1 MANLKFSQF
10 TEQTDTANVQFL
22 VGYNGSTNVRIAPG
36 NIGGTVTSVTTG
48 DANTITI
55 GGTAAAP
62 TVAANTAAVTNGSL
76 NLATGDQIYDFV
88 IAQNYTSNTGT
99 VEEITTTA
107 PITGGTIT
115 TIGTIGITQASGS
128 ADGYLSSTDWNTFN
142 NKSTFDGQFSSL
154 SNKPTTIAGYGI
166 TDALQLGVTSTTAL
180 AGNTTTITQAQ
191 ADDITANNLKVSF
204 PEAPTDGQ
212 QYARQNSGWSVVSG
226 GGGGTVTSVAATHA
240 GNAFTAT
247 IGNTSTVNPSVDI
260 TLNGLS
266 SQYIDGAGNLTTF
279 PTITTGTVES
289 VGLSM
294 PAAFSVAN
302 SPVTTSG
309 TLTVTG
315 AGTTSQYVDGTG
327 ALQTFPT
334 IPTVPTNI
342 VETVDTTPG
351 DFIDLTPSSATDG
364 DVVITADLSATG
376 TKDATTFLRGD
387 NTWATIPGG
396 FTSFDITGTSGSA
409 QTITNGNTVTLAQGT
424 GISTVAGATDTVTI
438 TNTDTGSS
446 QNIFKNVASDSGT
459 AVADNNNDTLTI
471 AGGTNVST
479 AVVGD
484 TLTITATDTNTT
496 YTAGT
501 GLTLSGTV
509 FNTNVDGTQTT
520 AANTS
525 TTTAARTYKVQV
537 DSSDNLVVN
546 VPWTSGSGGIAGSLA
561 DDQVAFGN
569 GTNTIDGSDDFAWNG
584 NTLTLG
590 GSTGTGALS
599 AILVTGDAFTCNNNM
614 NLGTVIQHQG
624 DSNTKFGFP
633 ANDTFTIETNGSE
646 RMRIASTGAVQLN
659 TYGSGTF
666 TGTAAYALSVDS
678 SGNIIET
685 TAGGGGTAYPFS
697 TDGTNSLYSGFVP
710 TGTLTGVNN
719 TILGIDAGSS
729 ITAND
734 NNTLIGYGAGR
745 LVTANQNTIIGSEAA
760 FSSTGAVFRDNV
772 IIGERAAYS
781 NTSSGDNAV
790 IIGKE
795 ACFTIANDDMVAI
808 GSKAGYL
815 DSTDYTI
822 SIGSQAGYNGLGTFT
837 SAIGYQA
844 GYTGD
849 GGNAV
854 FIGHQAGRSVG
865 FAFKNTLIGYQAG
878 YYGSTPLATGSN
890 NTILGAEASVGSS
903 SAANTIIIGYR
914 ATSYASNS
922 ITLGNSSI
930 SNFYCATQTISSLSD
945 SRDKTNIQKSSYGL
959 DIIEKLNPVTFEWDQ
974 RDGGKKGLKDLGFIA
989 QELQQSDDE
998 YLKLVDNNDP
1008 ERLQAS
1014 YGRLIPVMVKAI
1026 QELQEEIKNLKN
1038 K

>member
-48 DANTITI
+48 DSNTITI
-55 GGTAAAP
+55 GGTGTAP

-99 VEEITTTA
+99 V
-107 PITGGTIT
+107 
-115 TIGTIGITQASGS
+115 
-128 ADGYLSSTDWNTFN
+128 
-142 NKSTFDGQFSSL
+142 
-154 SNKPTTIAGYGI
+154 
-166 TDALQLGVTSTTAL
+166 
-180 AGNTTTITQAQ
+180 
-191 ADDITANNLKVSF
+191 
-204 PEAPTDGQ
+204 
-212 QYARQNSGWSVVSG
+212 
-226 GGGGTVTSVAATHA
+226 TSVATTHA

-247 IGNTSTVNPSVDI
+247 IGNVSTVNPSVDI
-260 TLNGLS
+260 TLNGSS

-294 PAAFSVAN
+294 PAAFSVTN

-315 AGTTSQYVDGTG
+315 AGTISQYVDGTG

-334 IPTVPTNI
+334 IPTVPANI
-342 VETVDTTPG
+342 VETVTTTDG
-351 DFIDLTPSSATDG
+351 TFIDLTPNVATDG
-364 DVVITADLSATG
+364 AVTVTADLSATG
-376 TKDATTFLRGD
+376 TPNSSSYLRGD
-387 NTWATIPGG
+387 NTWAAISGG
-396 FTSFDITGTSGSA
+396 FTSFDITGGSGSA
-409 QTITNGNTVTLAQGT
+409 QTITDGNTITLAEGT

-471 AGGTNVST
+471 AGGANVST

-484 TLTITATDTNTT
+484 TLTITATDTNTQ

-509 FNTNVDGTQTT
+509 FNTNVDGTQSV

-546 VPWTSGSGGIAGSLA
+546 VPWTSGSGGISGSLA

-569 GTNTIDGSDDFAWNG
+569 GTNTIAGSDDFAWNG
-584 NTLTLG
+584 STLALG
-590 GSTGTGALS
+590 GFSGNGNLA
-599 AILVTGDAFTCNNNM
+599 AILVSADAITSSTSI
-614 NLGTVIQHQG
+614 NLGTVIQHIG
-624 DSNTKFGFP
+624 DTNTKFGFP
-633 ANDTFTIETNGSE
+633 ADDTFTIETSGSE
-646 RMRIASTGAVQLN
+646 RLRIASAGQIGIGGTNYGTSGDVLTSNGA
-659 TYGSGTF
+659 S
-666 TGTAAYALSVDS
+666 AAPSWQA
-678 SGNIIET
+678 
-685 TAGGGGTAYPFS
+685 AGGGGGTYPFS
-697 TDGTNSLYSGFVP
+697 TDGIYSLYSGYVP
-710 TGTLTGVNN
+710 SGTLTGVNN
-719 TILGIDAGSS
+719 TILGINAGSS
-729 ITAND
+729 ITTND
-734 NNTLIGYGAGR
+734 NNTLIGTGAGR
-745 LVTANQNTIIGSEAA
+745 LVTANQNTVVGSEAA
-760 FSSTGAVFRDNV
+760 FSSSGSGFRDNV
-772 IIGERAAYS
+772 IIGERAAFA
-781 NTSSGDNAV
+781 NTSGGDNAV
-790 IIGKE
+790 VIGKE
-795 ACFTIANDDMVAI
+795 ACYTIVDDDMVVI
-808 GSKAGYL
+808 GSRAGYSG
-815 DSTDYTI
+815 STNYTV
-822 SIGSQAGYNGLGTFT
+822 SIGAQAGYNGLGAF
-837 SAIGYQA
+837 SQAIGYQT

-849 GGNAV
+849 SGYAT
-854 FIGHQAGRSVG
+854 FIGHQAGRSSTG
-865 FAFKNTLIGYQAG
+865 FKNTLIGYQAG
-878 YYGSTPLATGSN
+878 YYSLLSGYESLTTGSN
-890 NTILGAEASVGSS
+890 NTILGAEASVGSG
-903 SAANTIIIGYR
+903 SAANTIVIGYQ

>member
-36 NIGGTVTSVTTG
+36 NIGGIVTSVTTG
-48 DANTITI
+48 DSNTITI
-55 GGTAAAP
+55 GGTAADP

-99 VEEITTTA
+99 VTDFDTISTAIPGITTAVTNSTTT
-107 PITGGTIT
+107 PELTISITGTPTSAQYLDGT
-115 TIGTIGITQASGS
+115 GNW
-128 ADGYLSSTDWNTFN
+128 ST
-142 NKSTFDGQFSSL
+142 
-154 SNKPTTIAGYGI
+154 PA
-166 TDALQLGVTSTTAL
+166 
-180 AGNTTTITQAQ
+180 
-191 ADDITANNLKVSF
+191 
-204 PEAPTDGQ
+204 
-212 QYARQNSGWSVVSG
+212 G
-226 GGGGTVTSVAATHA
+226 GGGSGTVTSVAATHA

-247 IGNTSTVNPSVDI
+247 IGNVSTVNPSVDI
-260 TLNGLS
+260 TLNGSS

-294 PAAFSVAN
+294 PVAFSVAN

-334 IPTVPTNI
+334 IPTVPANI
-342 VETVDTTPG
+342 VETVDTTNG
-351 DFIDLTPSSATDG
+351 DFIDLTPSNATDG

-396 FTSFDITGTSGSA
+396 FTSFDITGGSGSA

-509 FNTNVDGTQTT
+509 FNTNVDGTQST
-520 AANTS
+520 AANAS

-537 DSSDNLVVN
+537 DGSDNLVVN
-546 VPWTSGSGGIAGSLA
+546 VPWTSGSGGIGGSIA
-561 DDQVAFGN
+561 NTQVAFGN
-569 GTNTIDGSDDFAWNG
+569 ASSEITGSGDLTWNG
-584 NTLTLG
+584 NTLALG
-590 GSTGTGALS
+590 GSTGSGNFS
-599 AILVTGDAFTCNNNM
+599 AIFVTGDGIRSNSNIDLADYVRHIGNT
-614 NLGTVIQHQG
+614 
-624 DSNTKFGFP
+624 NTKFGFP
-633 ANDTFTIETNGSE
+633 ADNTFAIDTNNSE
-646 RMRIASTGAVQLN
+646 RMRVASTGQVQFN
-659 TYGSGTF
+659 NYTSSTSF
-666 TGTAAYALSVDS
+666 TGTSVATLGVDS
-678 SGNIIET
+678 SGNIIT
-685 TAGGGGTAYPFS
+685 TSPGGGGSYPFS
-697 TDGTNSLYSGFVP
+697 TDGTDSLYSGFVP
-710 TGTLTGVNN
+710 TGTLTAPRN
-719 TILGIDAGSS
+719 TVLGINAGSS
-729 ITAND
+729 LAGSSTYDD
-734 NNTLIGYGAGR
+734 NTVIGAYAGEALR
-745 LVTANQNTIIGSEAA
+745 GRWNVVIGSEAA
-760 FSSTGAVFRDNV
+760 PNSISTSFR
-772 IIGERAAYS
+772 S
-781 NTSSGDNAV
+781 N
-790 IIGKE
+790 I
-795 ACFTIANDDMVAI
+795 AI
-808 GSKAGYL
+808 GYQVGNNSNLTTDNSVFIGY
-815 DSTDYTI
+815 
-822 SIGSQAGYNGLGTFT
+822 QAGYINMNDDSVCIGSRSQYLSSTRKTVSIGYNAFY
-837 SAIGYQA
+837 SGAGEFSNAIGYQA
-844 GYTGD
+844 GYTATGLNCQYLGYRAGYQVTGD
-849 GGNAV
+849 
-854 FIGHQAGRSVG
+854 R
-865 FAFKNTLIGYQAG
+865 NTLIGDQAG
-878 YYGSTPLATGSN
+878 YYGINPLTNGDE
-890 NTILGAEASVGSS
+890 NTLIGARTSVGSG
-903 SAANTIIIGYR
+903 SATNTIIIGYE

-930 SNFYCATQTISSLSD
+930 TNFYCATQTISSLSD

-989 QELQQSDDE
+989 QELQESDDE
-998 YLKLVDNNDP
+998 YLKLVDSNDP

-1026 QELQEEIKNLKN
+1026 QELQEEVKNLKN